1 MRFIAYERNARRGLA
16 VADPAGRYRGLDDG
30 AAHGRLERAL
40 SGGHDGLKD
49 LAAALLKGEPLD
61 QEAVSFLPPLSSPGK
76 IICVGLNYADHTAE
90 SSIQQPD
97 YPTLFGRFSSSLIG
111 HGAPIVRPKV
121 SAALDYEGELVAV
134 IGRGGRHIPQSA
146 ALDHVAGYS
155 IFNDGTIRDYQFRT
169 PQWTMGKNFD
179 GTGAFGPALV
189 TADELPPGAGGLTLE
204 TRLNGTVMQKTS
216 TSHLIFDVAT
226 LVALIS
232 EGITLYPGDLIV
244 TGTPSGVGAA
254 RKPPLYM
261 KPGDV
266 CEIEIEGLGILRNPI
281 VQEGDDAVRAA
292 A

>member
-16 VADPAGRYRGLDDG
+16 VADQAGRYRGLDDG
-30 AAHGRLERAL
+30 AMHGRLERAL

>member
-1 MRFIAYERNARRGLA
+1 MRFIAYERNERRGLA
-16 VADPAGRYRGLDDG
+16 VADQAGRHWGLDDG
-30 AAHGRLERAL
+30 GTHGRLESAL
-40 SGGHDGLKD
+40 ARGYDGLKD
-49 LAAALLKGEPLD
+49 LATALLKGEPID
-61 QEAVSFLPPLSSPGK
+61 PDEVTFLPPLSSPNK

-90 SSIQQPD
+90 SNVQQPD

-111 HGAPIVRPKV
+111 HGAPMVRPNV
-121 SAALDYEGELVAV
+121 SGSLDYEGELVAI

-155 IFNDGTIRDYQFRT
+155 IFNDGTVRDFQFRT

-179 GTGAFGPALV
+179 GTGAFGPAFV
-189 TADELPPGAGGLTLE
+189 TADELPSGAGGLKLE
-204 TRLNGTVMQKTS
+204 TRLNGTMMQKAS
-216 TSHLIFDVAT
+216 TSDLIFDVAT

-232 EGITLYPGDLIV
+232 VGITLLPGDIIV

-254 RKPPLYM
+254 RKPPVYM

-266 CEIEIEGLGILRNPI
+266 CEIEIEGLGVLRNPI
-281 VQEGDDAVRAA
+281 AHEGEDTVRAA